1 MIKAQSI
8 RFHDS
13 YLFTYSTVLPT
24 TSLRLRDIFAAH
36 VGVGTPAL
44 AFFHRR
50 WQLVF
55 ESVLKLVGAGRVCV
69 FSIVVFVYVVR
80 LWFAVFSGRQLCA
93 VFVITRLQCQC

>member
-1 MIKAQSI
+1 MTAACLH
-8 RFHDS
+8 R
-13 YLFTYSTVLPT
+13 VLYCQLLQ
-24 TSLRLRDIFAAH
+24 LRLRDIFAAH

-93 VFVITRLQCQC
+93 VFVIHKITMSVLVG